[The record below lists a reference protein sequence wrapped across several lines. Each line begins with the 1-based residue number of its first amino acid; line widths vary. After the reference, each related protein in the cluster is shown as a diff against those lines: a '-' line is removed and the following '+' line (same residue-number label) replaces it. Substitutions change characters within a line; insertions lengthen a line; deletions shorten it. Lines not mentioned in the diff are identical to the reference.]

1 MGDLLARVSL
11 DSPRW
16 LLLLLL
22 LLPMWF
28 AAGRRTLSDRRARL
42 AWAARCLLLIA
53 VALAAAGLT
62 IKEPADR
69 LGVVFVLDRSA
80 SLAEEARAQ
89 ALDFVQKQTPQMRDG
104 DKAAVVVVGDGAM
117 VEQEPGRAVS
127 VATVESTVSPHQTD
141 LAAGLRLAEALMP
154 SDYTR
159 RIVVLSD
166 GEETRGDAIAQAA
179 SAEEDVE
186 LWTLPFTR
194 AAADEVLLEGMSA
207 PDQVP
212 EGSAFELRV
221 IARSQKPTTGKLHL
235 YRNDKLL
242 GTLPVQLKG
251 GRADVFTLRQEADES
266 GFLRYR
272 ATLEV
277 DAADDAVPQNN
288 VAVTTVA
295 VEGRPRV
302 LYVEGK
308 QGQSDYLERVLS
320 EEGMQVDVVAPG
332 ELPGTLA
339 ALQPYSVVLLSDVPA
354 YGMTGRQ
361 MQLLQRYVRDLGRG
375 FAMLGG
381 DESFGVGGYYGT
393 VVEEVLPV
401 RMDIQ
406 DKRYFPSLS
415 MVLAIDTSGSM
426 GGVGVAEKL
435 GMAKEA
441 AIQTTQLMSD
451 RDRVGVISFDSA
463 ASWIVP
469 MSSLRQR
476 KKVVSTIAKLR
487 PGGGT
492 DIYPALKA
500 AYKALASE
508 GTAMKHIILLSDGIT
523 FGGDFETLIKLGA
536 KRDMTLTTIGVGDD
550 ADRRSMEGWAKW
562 GAGRYYLVTRPEH
575 IPRIFTREAMLAT
588 RSFLIE
594 EPFVPTLGAPDPI
607 TKGLPSPLPSLGGF
621 VATEPKP
628 TSKVELWAK
637 QDENTPLLA
646 TWRHGLGR
654 SAAWTSDVKARWAAN
669 WIGTEAYTQTF
680 TQLVRWLAASEGA
693 ADVQAMAELDRG
705 MLEVTVD
712 AYDADGG
719 FRNFLE
725 GEARFIAPDL
735 TVTSR
740 PLQQVAPGR
749 YKARS
754 DVGQDGSHL
763 VAVFLRDADGNPVG
777 QATAE
782 AVQPYSPEY
791 RPSSGGQAL
800 LTELSR
806 VGSGEVLDPAV
817 VVPDPA
823 QAGLWSPPER
833 PRLVP
838 HPQWPKLIWLA
849 ALVLLF
855 DVATRRL
862 AWPLWQRGQEP
873 ETLSVPGFEP
883 VATPRP
889 PKTRTRVD
897 PKRPE
902 KKPSKDLEPSLT
914 AAPEDAPIAPEP
926 EPVVEPEEKTR
937 SEEYVGGL
945 LAARR
950 RARKKQRGDDD

>member
-1 MGDLLARVSL
+1 MGDLLDRVTL

-16 LLLLLL
+16 LLIVLLLV
-22 LLPMWF
+22 PMWM

-42 AWAARCLLLIA
+42 AWAARVLLVLA
-53 VALAAAGLT
+53 LALAAAGLN

-80 SLAEEARAQ
+80 SLAEEARAE
-89 ALDFVQKQTPQMRDG
+89 ALGFVQRQSEQMRDG
-104 DKAAVVVVGDGAM
+104 DRAAVVVIGDGAM
-117 VEQEPGRAVS
+117 VEQEPGSAVK
-127 VATVESTVSPHQTD
+127 VATIESRISPHQTD

-166 GEETRGDAIAQAA
+166 GEETRGDALAQAA

-194 AAADEVLLEGMSA
+194 AAADEVLLEGMTA
-207 PDQVP
+207 PDQVA
-212 EGSAFELRV
+212 EGSAFEIRV
-221 IARSQKPTTGKLHL
+221 VARAAKPTKGKLHL
-235 YRNDKLL
+235 YRNDRLL

-251 GRADVFTLRQEADES
+251 GRADVFAVRQEADAT

-277 DAADDAVPQNN
+277 DAGDDAVPQNN

-295 VEGRPRV
+295 VQGRPRV

-308 QGQSDYLERVLS
+308 QGQGDYLARVLT
-320 EEGMQVDVVAPG
+320 EEGMQVDVIAPG
-332 ELPGTLA
+332 ELPGSLA

-354 YGMTGRQ
+354 YAMTGRQ

-375 FAMLGG
+375 LAMLGG

-426 GGVGVAEKL
+426 GGVGAAEKL

-441 AIQTTQLMSD
+441 AIQTTQLMAD
-451 RDRVGVISFDSA
+451 RDRVGVISFDAA

-469 MSSLRQR
+469 MTPLSQR
-476 KKVVSTIAKLR
+476 RKVVSTVAKLR
-487 PGGGT
+487 AGGGT

-508 GTAMKHIILLSDGIT
+508 GSAMKHIILLSDGIT
-523 FGGDFETLIKLGA
+523 FGGDFQTLIKLGA
-536 KRDMTLTTIGVGDD
+536 RRDMTLTTIGVGDD
-550 ADRRSMEGWAKW
+550 ADRRSMETWADW

-594 EPFVPTLGAPDPI
+594 EPFVPTFGAPDPI
-607 TKGLPSPLPSLGGF
+607 TKGLPDPLPTLGGY

-628 TSKVELWAK
+628 TAKVELWAK
-637 QDENTPLLA
+637 ADENTPLLA

-654 SAAWTSDVKARWAAN
+654 SAAWTSDVKARWAKQWLN
-669 WIGTEAYTQTF
+669 TEAYTQTF

-693 ADVQAMAELDRG
+693 ADIQAVAELDRG
-705 MLEVTVD
+705 LLEVTVD
-712 AYDADGG
+712 AYSEDGG

-735 TVTSR
+735 SVVSR

-749 YKARS
+749 YKARA
-754 DVGQDGSHL
+754 DVAQDGSHL
-763 VAVFLRDADGNPVG
+763 VAVFLKDADGNAVG

-791 RPSSGGQAL
+791 RASGGGQAL
-800 LTELSR
+800 LTELAR
-806 VGSGEVLDPAV
+806 VGRGRLLDPSV
-817 VVPDPA
+817 VVPDPLG
-823 QAGLWSPPER
+823 AGIWTPPQR

-849 ALVLLF
+849 AMILLL

-862 AWPLWQRGQEP
+862 AWPLWRRSTEP
-873 ETLSVPGFEP
+873 RTLTVPGLPP
-883 VATPRP
+883 VAVPAGPKVTPTPR
-889 PKTRTRVD
+889 TARTS
-897 PKRPE
+897 
-902 KKPSKDLEPSLT
+902 KPLDSLLT
-914 AAPEDAPIAPEP
+914 SAPQDAPIAPEAP
-926 EPVVEPEEKTR
+926 AAEVPQTR

-950 RARKKQRGDDD
+950 RARKKQQGDDE

>member
-1 MGDLLARVSL
+1 MGDLLARVAL
-11 DSPRW
+11 DSPQW
-16 LLLLLL
+16 LALLLLLI
-22 LLPMWF
+22 PMWF

-42 AWAARCLLLIA
+42 AWLARCLLL
-53 VALAAAGLT
+53 VAISLAAAGLT
-62 IKEPADR
+62 FKEPADR

-80 SLAEEARAQ
+80 SLAEASRAD
-89 ALDFVQKQTPQMRDG
+89 ALSFVQAQSDQMREG
-104 DKAAVVVVGDGAM
+104 DRAAVVVVGDGAM
-117 VEQEPGRAVS
+117 VEQEPADVVK

-154 SDYTR
+154 SDFTR

-179 SAEEDVE
+179 SAEDDVE

-194 AAADEVLLEGMSA
+194 AAADEVLLEGMNA

-221 IARSQKPTTGKLHL
+221 VARAQKPTTGKLHL
-235 YRNDKLL
+235 YRNDRLL
-242 GTLPVQLKG
+242 GTLPVQLQG
-251 GRADVFTLRQEADES
+251 GRADVFTLRQEADET

-277 DAADDAVPQNN
+277 DSADDAVPQNN

-308 QGQSDYLERVLS
+308 QGQADYLERVLT
-320 EEGMQVDVVAPG
+320 EEGMQVDVIAPG
-332 ELPGTLA
+332 ELPGSLA
-339 ALQPYSVVLLSDVPA
+339 ALQPYAAILLSDVPA

-381 DESFGVGGYYGT
+381 DEAFGVGGYYGT

-441 AIQTTQLMSD
+441 AIQTTQLMAD
-451 RDRVGVISFDSA
+451 RDRVGVISFDAA

-469 MSSLRQR
+469 MTSLHNRR
-476 KKVVSTIAKLR
+476 KVTSTVAKLR
-487 PGGGT
+487 SGGGT

-500 AYKALASE
+500 SYKALGAE
-508 GTAMKHIILLSDGIT
+508 GSAMKHIILLSDGIT

-550 ADRRSMEGWAKW
+550 ADRRSMETWADW
-562 GAGRYYLVTRPEH
+562 GNGRYYLVTRPEH

-594 EPFVPTLGAPDPI
+594 EPFVPTFGAPDPI
-607 TKGLPSPLPSLGGF
+607 TKGLPDPLPSLGGY
-621 VATEPKP
+621 VATEPKS
-628 TSKVELWAK
+628 TAKVSLWAK
-637 QDENTPLLA
+637 ADENTPLLA

-654 SAAWTSDVKARWAAN
+654 SAAWTSDVKARWARPWLNTA
-669 WIGTEAYTQTF
+669 AYTQTF
-680 TQLVRWLAASEGA
+680 TQLVRWLAASEGS
-693 ADVQAMAELDRG
+693 ADIQAMAELDRG
-705 MLEVTVD
+705 LLEVTVD
-712 AYDADGG
+712 AYGADGG

-735 TVTSR
+735 TVQSR

-749 YKARS
+749 YKARA

-763 VAVFLRDADGNPVG
+763 VAVFLKDADGNPVG

-791 RPSSGGQAL
+791 RVSSGGEAL

-806 VGSGEVLDPAV
+806 VGRGTALDPEV

-823 QAGLWSPPER
+823 QAGIWAPPQR

-849 ALVLLF
+849 ALILLF

-862 AWPLWQRGQEP
+862 AWPLWERSKQPQ
-873 ETLSVPGFEP
+873 TLTVPGFDP
-883 VATPRP
+883 VQIPRAQTAP
-889 PKTRTRVD
+889 KQPKAPKT
-897 PKRPE
+897 PKTQRP
-902 KKPSKDLEPSLT
+902 LEPSLT

-926 EPVVEPEEKTR
+926 VEPAIEEEPTR
-937 SEEYVGGL
+937 SEQYVGGL

-950 RARKKQRGDDD
+950 RARKKQQGDDSD

>member
-11 DSPRW
+11 DSPQW
-16 LLLLLL
+16 LAMLLLLI
-22 LLPMWF
+22 PMWM

-42 AWAARCLLLIA
+42 AWLARVLLLLAIT
-53 VALAAAGLT
+53 LAAAGLT
-62 IKEPADR
+62 LKEPADR

-80 SLAEEARAQ
+80 SLAEEARTQ
-89 ALDFVQKQTPQMRDG
+89 ALGFVQKQSEQMREG
-104 DKAAVVVVGDGAM
+104 DRAAVVVIGDGAM
-117 VEQEPGRAVS
+117 VEQEPSASIG
-127 VATVESTVSPHQTD
+127 VATIESTISPHQTD
-141 LAAGLRLAEALMP
+141 LSAGLRLAEALMP
-154 SDYTR
+154 SDFTR

-194 AAADEVLLEGMSA
+194 AAADEVLLEGMTA

-212 EGSAFELRV
+212 EGAAFELRV
-221 IARSQKPTTGKLHL
+221 IARAQKPTNGKLHL
-235 YRNDKLL
+235 YRNDRLL

-251 GRADVFTLRQEADES
+251 GRADVFSLRQEADET

-277 DAADDAVPQNN
+277 DSADDAVPQNN

-295 VEGRPRV
+295 VQGRPRV

-308 QGQSDYLERVLS
+308 PGQSDYLSRVLT
-320 EEGMQVDVVAPG
+320 EEGMQVDVIAPG

-375 FAMLGG
+375 FAMFGG

-441 AIQTTQLMSD
+441 AIQTTELMAD
-451 RDRVGVISFDSA
+451 RDRVGVISFDAA

-469 MSSLRQR
+469 MTTLTKRRQI
-476 KKVVSTIAKLR
+476 VSTVAKLR
-487 PGGGT
+487 SGGGT
-492 DIYPALKA
+492 DIYPALKES
-500 AYKALASE
+500 YKALAKE

-550 ADRRSMEGWAKW
+550 ADRQSMETWAKW

-594 EPFVPTLGAPDPI
+594 ESFVPTFGAPDSI
-607 TKGLPSPLPSLGGF
+607 TKGLPDPLPSLGGF

-628 TSKVELWAK
+628 TAKVSLWAK
-637 QDENTPLLA
+637 ADENTPLLA

-654 SAAWTSDVKARWAAN
+654 SAAWTSDVKARWARP
-669 WIGTEAYTQTF
+669 WLGTEAYTQTF
-680 TQLVRWLAASEGA
+680 TQLVRWLAASEGST
-693 ADVQAMAELDRG
+693 DVQATAELDRG
-705 MLEVTVD
+705 LLEVTVD
-712 AYDADGG
+712 AYDEDGG

-735 TVTSR
+735 TVHSR

-749 YKARS
+749 YKARA

-763 VAVFLRDADGNPVG
+763 VAVFLRDAEGNPVG

-791 RPSSGGQAL
+791 RASSGGQAL

-806 VGSGEVLDPAV
+806 VGRGTVLDPSV
-817 VVPDPA
+817 VVPDPLK
-823 QAGLWSPPER
+823 AGIWTPPQR

-862 AWPLWQRGQEP
+862 AWPLWQRSATP
-873 ETLSVPGFEP
+873 KTLTVPGFEP
-883 VATPRP
+883 VPVAAGKAPPVRKP
-889 PKTRTRVD
+889 PKS
-897 PKRPE
+897 PKAPRR
-902 KKPSKDLEPSLT
+902 DLESTLT

-926 EPVVEPEEKTR
+926 EVTPIEEEPTASEK
-937 SEEYVGGL
+937 YVGGL

-950 RARKKQRGDDD
+950 RARKKQQGDDD